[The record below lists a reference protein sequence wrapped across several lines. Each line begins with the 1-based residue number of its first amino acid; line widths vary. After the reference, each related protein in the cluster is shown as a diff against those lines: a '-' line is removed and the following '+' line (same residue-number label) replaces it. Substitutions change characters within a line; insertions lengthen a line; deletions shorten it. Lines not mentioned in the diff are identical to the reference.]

1 MTTQRAARSAGRGKQ
16 WSALLAS
23 ERLAVAFWRKGDVFD
38 GPWVHWG
45 GGCRGVRRRDARASR
60 PQTYRINAP
69 TNAPRQGREVT
80 SPKPAKPRNQA
91 QNHQPDPEQGGV
103 KRSVRG
109 LTGAK
114 APAFPRRRRRLAW
127 SEAGEVGRAPPAAP
141 SACVLLVGFLGAT
154 QTPHVHVQSRYRDG
168 VRGYIFNDGTLVD
181 PTVVVNQRG
190 DRARLLARGWR
201 PERRAPPLRGLR
213 PRAGHRD
220 DRRPDAEWR
229 RPSARAR
236 VWPFATSQ
244 DRACT

>member
-127 SEAGEVGRAPPAAP
+127 SEAGEVGRAPPFLAP
-141 SACVLLVGFLGAT
+141 GSSHSPARFQRRVVTRRHPKGRWCSRAT
-154 QTPHVHVQSRYRDG
+154 ASSRGQVTWPSRNG
-168 VRGYIFNDGTLVD
+168 PSG
-181 PTVVVNQRG
+181 
-190 DRARLLARGWR
+190 RAN
-201 PERRAPPLRGLR
+201 
-213 PRAGHRD
+213 
-220 DRRPDAEWR
+220 
-229 RPSARAR
+229 
-236 VWPFATSQ
+236 
-244 DRACT
+244 